1 MKWTRRRTSEIFMLL
16 AAKRN
21 RRFSASF
28 GLPFFPFPFL
38 VNLIWPSPEHHAVN
52 LRSVQFGMDLKN
64 LSSNWKKLQ
73 ETLKKDPVST
83 STKRKT
89 SDRDVQHGVVKKRKS
104 EVVDGKKKFE
114 TTRYSKKRKRMA
126 DGSDGGENGV
136 QETAGKSASRR
147 NSTAAES
154 QIAKVNEG
162 RSPT

>member
-1 MKWTRRRTSEIFMLL
+1 
-16 AAKRN
+16 
-21 RRFSASF
+21 
-28 GLPFFPFPFL
+28 
-38 VNLIWPSPEHHAVN
+38 
-52 LRSVQFGMDLKN
+52 MDLKN

-114 TTRYSKKRKRMA
+114 STRISKKRKRMGDESA
-126 DGSDGGENGV
+126 DGGENGG
-136 QETAGKSASRR
+136 QETGVTSASRR

-154 QIAKVNEG
+154 RIAKVNEG
-162 RSPT
+162 QSPT